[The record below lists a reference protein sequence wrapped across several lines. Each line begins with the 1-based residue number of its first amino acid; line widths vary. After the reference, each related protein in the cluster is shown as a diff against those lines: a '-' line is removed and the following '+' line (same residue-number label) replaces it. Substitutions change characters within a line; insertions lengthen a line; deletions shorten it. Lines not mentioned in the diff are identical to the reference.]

1 MSSTARTRLTNER
14 KAWREDHPPGF
25 YAKPLK
31 LPDGSI
37 DLMNWEC
44 GVPGKPGVRWPS
56 GRSGGVRGCACRLFT
71 PSLSHHPIPARTQ
84 TSWAGGTYRLQ
95 LAFSEDFPAK
105 PPSCKFSPPLF
116 HPNVFPSGKVCLSIL
131 DAEKDWSPTITLK
144 DLLRGIQ
151 ELLDSPNL
159 SDPAQREAHVMCRD
173 NRAEYEK
180 TVKLLAAAYSS

>member
-44 GVPGKPGVRWPS
+44 GVPGKPGVRWARRE
-56 GRSGGVRGCACRLFT
+56 GRERARLRLPPTFT
-71 PSLSHHPIPARTQ
+71 PPPHPPRARAQ

-105 PPSCKFSPPLF
+105 PPACKFSPPLF

-144 DLLRGIQ
+144 DVLRGIQ
-151 ELLDSPNL
+151 ELLNTPNL
-159 SDPAQREAHVMCRD
+159 ADPAQREAHVMCRD
-173 NRAEYEK
+173 NREEYEIR
-180 TVKLLAAAYSS
+180 VKALAKAYGK